1 MNYEKL
7 KQKRRRKLIIN
18 KLLEFS
24 YALCD
29 THKLVQ
35 KSERS
40 DAHVFVIKTGLKVN
54 YPK

>member
-1 MNYEKL
+1 MKNLNKNEEESL
-7 KQKRRRKLIIN
+7 LLISY
-18 KLLEFS
+18 LEFA
-24 YALCD
+24 YAVCD